1 MVGVSP
7 GIHVAR
13 IELTDFRCYSTTQLD
28 FPLGVTV
35 ITGDN
40 GQGKTSIL
48 ESVAWGALG
57 RSFRGVPD
65 AALVKSG
72 QTEAII
78 RTFLTAPTRTRKI
91 EVGLR
96 RVGRNQMLLDGNS
109 ITRLRDLLGV
119 LRVTIFAPD
128 DLVLIKGGPANR
140 RLFIDELLTTMNPR
154 FMGVRADYD
163 RVVRH
168 RNALLRGGLKG
179 ADARA
184 TLAVFNEQLV
194 VAAAELLE
202 GRINLLDQI
211 FPEVQAAYQELAV
224 EPVSL
229 SARYFCD
236 WTTSDSKAAPI
247 ELTNPL
253 SRAELS
259 EILITAIGEIETR
272 ERERGTTLVGPH
284 RDEWSLGL
292 GGLESRSQAS
302 QGEQRTLALALRLA
316 GHRAVGSAFGEEP
329 VLVLDDVFSELDEY
343 RSSALVERLAAPQ
356 TLVSTAGAL
365 PAGVQVTGRIRVANG
380 KATFE

>member
-1 MVGVSP
+1 MVSVSP

-13 IELTDFRCYSTTQLD
+13 IELTDFRCYSTAQLD

-35 ITGDN
+35 IAGDN

-48 ESVAWGALG
+48 EAVAWCALG

-179 ADARA
+179 ANARA

-202 GRINLLDQI
+202 GRINLINQI

-236 WTTSDSKAAPI
+236 WTTSDSRAAPI

-253 SRAELS
+253 SRVELS
-259 EILITAIGEIETR
+259 EILVAAIGEMETR

-284 RDEWSLGL
+284 RDEWSLEL

-356 TLVSTAGAL
+356 TLVSTASAL

-380 KATFE
+380 KAAFE